1 MDYEELFKNDWESIE
16 HLNSLEL
23 KIEIVNRKIR
33 DEFHYPNIKVV
44 YNKNTKELKF
54 TGYDTEPYAKIEG
67 IWEVK
72 SEANLAYQLDIFKNC
87 LPSLQRNMMDKPLI
101 GQIWLLLDSIMDTE
115 YKKPRYTF
123 YGVAVEKGKGYRT
136 REATKIKATSLASAQ
151 KVAARRNIV
160 LNADMYISM
169 EVDENGFMENPLMM
183 YVNGKWEKFSEY

>member
-16 HLNSLEL
+16 YSNSLEL
-23 KIEIVNRKIR
+23 KLEIINRKIR

-72 SEANLAYQLDIFKNC
+72 SEANLHYQLDIFKNC

-123 YGVAVEKGKGYRT
+123 YGVAVEKGKGYRA
-136 REATKIKATSLASAQ
+136 RQAMEIKATSLARKRKRIQNTTGHGNKSNKFGQ
-151 KVAARRNIV
+151 CSEG
-160 LNADMYISM
+160 Y
-169 EVDENGFMENPLMM
+169 
-183 YVNGKWEKFSEY
+183 GKTPYHYKC

>member
-1 MDYEELFKNDWESIE
+1 MDYEELFKNDWESIAYS
-16 HLNSLEL
+16 NSLGL
-23 KIEIVNRKIR
+23 KLEIINRKIR

-101 GQIWLLLDSIMDTE
+101 DQIGLLLDSIMSTE

-123 YGVAVEKGKGYRT
+123 YGVAVEKGKGYRV
-136 REATKIKATSLASAQ
+136 RKATKIYATSLASAQ
-151 KVAARRNIV
+151 KIVARHNLI
-160 LNADMYISM
+160 LNADMYVGMVI
-169 EVDENGFMENPLMM
+169 DEDGFMEDPLTM